1 VSNDQQRDQT
11 GQHGGAGEAARFWD
25 DHYRQHDQPWSG
37 DPNAFLV
44 DVVARRRPGTALEL
58 GCGDGGDAIWLAGRG
73 WRVTAVD
80 IAAVALRRLAERAIV
95 AGVGDRVVGE
105 RHDLARTFP
114 SGSFDLV
121 AALYLHTP
129 FDFPRARVLQAA
141 ARAVA
146 PGGHL
151 LIVEHASVAPWSW
164 NQDRAAR
171 FPTPEEILDSLDL
184 DRAQWQIERLAA
196 PARVATGPGGQSA
209 TVTDNVIAIRRV

>member
-1 VSNDQQRDQT
+1 MSNDQQRDQT